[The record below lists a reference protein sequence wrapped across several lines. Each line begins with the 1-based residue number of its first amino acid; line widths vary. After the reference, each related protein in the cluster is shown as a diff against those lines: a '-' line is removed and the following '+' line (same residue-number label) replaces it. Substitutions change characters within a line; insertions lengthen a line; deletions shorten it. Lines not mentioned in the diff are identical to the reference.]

1 MNTYQIFLDGLGLG
15 IFLGFSAFYLFYRF
29 YRFKVSRSQKPKN
42 DIDVLVDDI
51 RRYYHHVAERKRRD
65 FD

>member
-29 YRFKVSRSQKPKN
+29 KVSQSQKPKN

-51 RRYYHHVAERKRRD
+51 RRYYHHVAERKRRN

>member
-1 MNTYQIFLDGLGLG
+1 MSVYQTFFDGLALG
-15 IFLGFSAFYLFYRF
+15 FFLGFLAFYLFYRL
-29 YRFKVSRSQKPKN
+29 RGLRLQKTKN

-51 RRYYHHVAERKRRD
+51 KRYYQHVSERKRRD

>member
-1 MNTYQIFLDGLGLG
+1 MNTYQTFLDGLGLG
-15 IFLGFSAFYLFYRF
+15 VFLGFLAFYLFYRF
-29 YRFKVSRSQKPKN
+29 KLTRTQKPKN

-51 RRYYHHVAERKRRD
+51 RRYYHHVAERKRRN

>member
-15 IFLGFSAFYLFYRF
+15 VFIGLLAFYLFYRF
-29 YRFKVSRSQKPKN
+29 KLTQSQKPKN

-51 RRYYHHVAERKRRD
+51 RRYYHHVSERKRRN